1 MLKYID
7 EKIKL
12 EYIKWVTFIY
22 DGNFNESIFSNEEL
36 FKVFVE
42 EKINEDVNRHFYQRG
57 YKIKLKK
64 IIENEVIH
72 YYFTLYL
79 NSHQRQFDINN
90 SFSYKLDSKSSFDT
104 MYYNSVDTIDLPF

>member
-22 DGNFNESIFSNEEL
+22 DGNFNESIFSNEKL

-42 EKINEDVNRHFYQRG
+42 EKINEDIKRFFTDSNYA
-57 YKIKLKK
+57 IKLYKGGITDKYYCTLSLNGVRKK
-64 IIENEVIH
+64 FDTNNSYD
-72 YYFTLYL
+72 YYFE
-79 NSHQRQFDINN
+79 NKKDFD
-90 SFSYKLDSKSSFDT
+90 Y
-104 MYYNSVDTIDLPF
+104 MYYQSNNTIDLPF